1 MNLRRSLFAMLLSLG
16 ASFASAQA
24 PAVQL
29 DVIAPPGSTPEPQP
43 TVTPTPTPE
52 VIPLGAVEL
61 QTVEIVRKKSFTAPA
76 AEADPTSLTTLDAEQ
91 IRRQLLQTGMSF
103 EFRVTPPKG
112 WDLIAVETASLVSL
126 TDSAGAPLG
135 RVTVQS
141 DGASSNID
149 SLSAAS
155 TSELDSEFAS
165 VQLRTIP
172 PPRGESLLRTLKASF
187 KLQIGLRNTI
197 HIHDLR
203 NKLNQ
208 ELLPGAA
215 ARGLGVQVT
224 EIEKD
229 RVTVAATGAIDE
241 IGNLELV
248 DLDKAALKDIGRE
261 QNTIRENGVERHLF
275 TFYFKELPQFI
286 GMNIDIYPRVE
297 TQTLEKQWENI
308 ELP

>member
-1 MNLRRSLFAMLLSLG
+1 M
-16 ASFASAQA
+16 
-24 PAVQL
+24 
-29 DVIAPPGSTPEPQP
+29 
-43 TVTPTPTPE
+43 TPTPTPE

-248 DLDKAALKDIGRE
+248 DLDKAALKAAKTDFETLAKLFFETHDPIGRLE
-261 QNTIRENGVERHLF
+261 ARLKTAGLLTDDSLKAMQKAVRDTAVTSTPCAPLIALCTACTGSSVAALIVSDTRSTAVVVGG
-275 TFYFKELPQFI
+275 LP
-286 GMNIDIYPRVE
+286 GAGAMAG
-297 TQTLEKQWENI
+297 
-308 ELP
+308 